1 MRNLKRALSL
11 TLASVMLLGMM
22 VIGTSAVAGYSD
34 VDEDDNVEAIEV
46 LQAIEV
52 MVGDDRGF
60 GPDRPVNRAEMAVV
74 MGLLLNLDY
83 NYYVS
88 TCPFADVSGNYEWAR
103 GWVGACAANG
113 IVSGRGEGIYDPAAT
128 VTAVE
133 AASMMMRALGY
144 FRYQNDY
151 ADGFMVSTVRQGTRI
166 GIFEGVGTDGSTPM
180 TRNQVAQMALNA
192 LKSGMVEPDGNTIN
206 LTTPDGAVFTGKV
219 NYVFVTSAK
228 PYATAISSVQATAV
242 GSQNGGPI
250 VELGE
255 QLYNGSLKLNEGTM
269 DDFYRPTRTWEY
281 DSKTI
286 GSYVKQE
293 LLKAEYTDKVTGR
306 MLYDLLTKGV
316 IENYDFEIAID
327 GVNTGDA
334 GARGILT
341 DLDGDESYFTTSSLV
356 RSNTDGVG
364 RTGKGVLTQVFV
376 DDSKDVEK
384 VYIAVINTYLAIAD
398 KDYDAKRDEVT
409 LTGYNMDKKG
419 SIYIKDEDDDDK
431 LIVDGEDFAIEDVKK
446 DDKFLVT
453 VADGSVQ
460 SMIKPE
466 VLSEVTINAFKRDT
480 WVNADGTQYDHAT
493 TARYDVEVL
502 DQYDNV
508 NMKEVTY
515 NVVLDKYGYLIGLEL
530 NEKANQYVFVTGTD
544 YGESNLTAKNANVN
558 VIFLDGTMDTIVV
571 NTRDS
576 KVDWKAGGKNASQ
589 VNTWCTYTKNSND
602 VYTLKEVGYDST
614 NTSTS
619 YNFPKKI
626 AQSAM
631 DANPT
636 TFDIN
641 TKNVSLDGSKVR
653 FDDATV
659 DPANPNGW
667 VGDFIRVYGND
678 DTVYIN
684 AEMETIHAKDNG
696 KYCSIVKDVDSITT
710 GVKNVDFTVVNHVI
724 GGNTGANA
732 DNALTAADEA
742 YILYNKDGYII
753 SVVTLAADDKGTSA
767 QYAYITGDVKR
778 EEYLGNDEWKWT
790 QDAIINGKKVE
801 LTEVDDSS
809 AWLDTTEI
817 GNWYEVR
824 FNSKGDVA
832 GLKENVLVVGG
843 AGARPST
850 EVNNIYFDFT
860 KDRFI
865 NDMNEIVN
873 AVNGKNGYESS
884 KTVLLFVDYCTN
896 NTGTHVAADSAR
908 ADLSF
913 KNGTLYTD
921 TAQTEGFS
929 VSPNVNVVLAL
940 AAKNHGDAFDDVD
953 DNYTGYTGVETA
965 LKNLDKSADKF
976 DGFLCAV
983 IEDGAATSIIFDERA
998 GANRT
1003 NLEPVKPM
1011 VVTVNKV
1018 DTNGNQL
1025 GTETFNW
1032 NGAPFTGS
1040 EVTAPANYTW
1050 QSATSLTFVEGQT
1063 GTVTFTYK
1071 SKSALV
1077 APDNAVALYDGGTN
1091 AFAVL
1096 YSGTVPAGNGLA
1108 ALLIDAAKA
1117 AGFPNA
1123 QAERNAAGTGWTIT
1137 DATGVIKLNATF
1149 LDASAKD
1156 SWVGKIDG
1164 NKVYVSKNGSTSL
1177 ALNALTA
1184 FGNAS
1189 ESTTLTGTYV
1199 KVNETTGLTGT
1210 TVTVGSDKFA
1220 DVTATVTGDGFDVT
1234 TKGYV
1239 KVTGTGAVT
1248 AKATQYVPVDAD
1260 LNALVAADFTV
1271 PGTGT
1276 GVTYT
1281 IGGTTKYVPY
1291 GGKIA
1296 KAELTD
1302 DVTIAPNFVKVTV
1315 TVEGTAP
1322 TETFT
1327 ITPKNGG
1334 SPLTAAGETYA
1345 KAGETAGIKIAS
1357 GGAGTDLFI
1366 KTTGLSTNETGAADF
1381 NVDAGKDI
1389 DTTSADVTI
1398 SIKAT
1403 AHS

>member
-1 MRNLKRALSL
+1 M
-11 TLASVMLLGMM
+11 
-22 VIGTSAVAGYSD
+22 
-34 VDEDDNVEAIEV
+34 
-46 LQAIEV
+46 
-52 MVGDDRGF
+52 
-60 GPDRPVNRAEMAVV
+60 
-74 MGLLLNLDY
+74 
-83 NYYVS
+83 
-88 TCPFADVSGNYEWAR
+88 
-103 GWVGACAANG
+103 
-113 IVSGRGEGIYDPAAT
+113 
-128 VTAVE
+128 
-133 AASMMMRALGY
+133 
-144 FRYQNDY
+144 
-151 ADGFMVSTVRQGTRI
+151 
-166 GIFEGVGTDGSTPM
+166 
-180 TRNQVAQMALNA
+180 
-192 LKSGMVEPDGNTIN
+192 
-206 LTTPDGAVFTGKV
+206 
-219 NYVFVTSAK
+219 
-228 PYATAISSVQATAV
+228 
-242 GSQNGGPI
+242 
-250 VELGE
+250 
-255 QLYNGSLKLNEGTM
+255 
-269 DDFYRPTRTWEY
+269 
-281 DSKTI
+281 
-286 GSYVKQE
+286 
-293 LLKAEYTDKVTGR
+293 
-306 MLYDLLTKGV
+306 
-316 IENYDFEIAID
+316 
-327 GVNTGDA
+327 NTGEA

-576 KVDWKAGGKNASQ
+576 VVDWKAGGKNASQ
-589 VNTWCTYTKNSND
+589 VNTWCTYSKNSND

-614 NTSTS
+614 NTATS
-619 YNFPKKI
+619 YKFPKKI

-631 DANPT
+631 DANPA

-653 FDDATV
+653 FDDTTV
-659 DPANPNGW
+659 DAANPNGW
-667 VGDFIRVYGND
+667 VGDFTRVYGND

-684 AEMETIHAKDNG
+684 AEMENIKAKDG
-696 KYCSIVKDVDSITT
+696 GQLRSIVKDVDSITT
-710 GVKNVDFTVVNHVI
+710 GVKNVDFTVVNYAT
-724 GGNTGANA
+724 GNGTTTP
-732 DNALTAADEA
+732 LTAADEA

-753 SVVTLAADDKGTSA
+753 AVVTLAADDKGTSA
-767 QYAYITGDVKR
+767 QYAYITGDVKK

-832 GLKENVLVVGG
+832 GLKENVLVAGG
-843 AGARPST
+843 TGTRPST

-865 NDMNEIVN
+865 NNMNEIVD

-884 KTVLLFVDYCTN
+884 KTVLLFVDYCTD

-1011 VVTVNKV
+1011 RVTVNKV

-1025 GTETFNW
+1025 GTEAFDW
-1032 NGAPFTGS
+1032 NGTPFTGS
-1040 EVTAPANYTW
+1040 EVTSPANYTW

-1123 QAERNAAGTGWTIT
+1123 QAERNAVGTGWTIT

-1149 LDASAKD
+1149 LDANVKD

-1164 NKVYVSKNGSTSL
+1164 NKVYVSKNGGTSL
-1177 ALNALTA
+1177 ALNALNA

-1199 KVNETTGLTGT
+1199 KVNKATGLSA
-1210 TVTVGSDKFA
+1210 TVTSGTDTFA
-1220 DVTATVTGDGFDVT
+1220 AVTANVTGDGFDVT

-1239 KVTGTGAVT
+1239 KVTGTDVKT
-1248 AKATQYVPVDAD
+1248 AKDNQYVSVDAN
-1260 LNALVAADFTV
+1260 LTALMADDFNTA
-1271 PGTGT
+1271 GTGT
-1276 GVTYT
+1276 GMTYT
-1281 IGGTTKYVPY
+1281 IGGTAKYVPY
-1291 GGKIA
+1291 GGTIA
-1296 KAELTD
+1296 KSELTN
-1302 DVTIAPNFVKVTV
+1302 DVSFVKGFVKVTV
-1315 TVEGTAP
+1315 VMAEDPTDSFKVITAADA
-1322 TETFT
+1322 TGFT
-1327 ITPKNGG
+1327 D
-1334 SPLTAAGETYA
+1334 AAGETYVA
-1345 KAGETAGIKIAS
+1345 VGGNITVSNETAGGSDDVYVAISDGDTVSVANGKVS
-1357 GGAGTDLFI
+1357 NGTN
-1366 KTTGLSTNETGAADF
+1366 KVQAAA
-1381 NVDAGKDI
+1381 NK
-1389 DTTSADVTI
+1389 DVTVT
-1398 SIKAT
+1398 IKKT
-1403 AHS
+1403 A